1 MKSYRS
7 RRFRELFRLLPKEV
21 QQQAYAAYR
30 QFQRDP
36 FHHSLQFKRVSHRE
50 PLYSV
55 RVGLG
60 YRALGLRDEEDDVV
74 WIWIGPHAEY
84 DKLLS
89 RMR

>member
-7 RRFRELFRLLPKEV
+7 RRFKSLLRSLPKEV
-21 QQQAYAAYR
+21 RQQAYAAYR

-36 FHHSLQFKRVSHRE
+36 FHPSLQFKRVSRNE

-55 RVGLG
+55 RIGLG
-60 YRALGLRDEEDDVV
+60 YRAPGLRDEEDEIV

-89 RMR
+89 RMQ

>member
-1 MKSYRS
+1 MLRA
-7 RRFRELFRLLPKEV
+7 LPKEV
-21 QQQAYAAYR
+21 RRQAYAAYR
-30 QFQRDP
+30 QFKRDP
-36 FHHSLQFKRVSHRE
+36 FHPSLQFKRVAQSE

-60 YRALGLRDEEDDVV
+60 YRALGLRDEDDEMV